1 MKELSVSQA
10 QKQFTSLLS
19 ESEITTIID
28 KKSHIKKA
36 VLMPYSLYKKLIS
49 NDKNQNIEEKI
60 ELEQFVGLLSDE
72 FEIDDVRYNAVNK

>member
-19 ESEITTIID
+19 DLEVTTIID

-36 VLMPYSLYKKLIS
+36 VLMPYNLYEKLVSKKENS
-49 NDKNQNIEEKI
+49 APKENIE
-60 ELEQFVGLLSDE
+60 LDQFVGLLSDE
-72 FEIDDVRYNAVNK
+72 FKTEDARYNAIIK

>member
-19 ESEITTIID
+19 ELEITTIID

-36 VLMPYSLYKKLIS
+36 VLMPYVLYERLIN
-49 NDKNQNIEEKI
+49 NDKNWVADEKV
-60 ELEQFVGLLSDE
+60 ELDQFVGLLSEE
-72 FEIDDVRYNAVNK
+72 FETDDARYNAIIK

>member
-19 ESEITTIID
+19 EPEITIIID

-36 VLMPYSLYKKLIS
+36 VLMPYSLYEKLIS
-49 NDKNQNIEEKI
+49 KKESLVHKEKF
-60 ELEQFVGLLSDE
+60 ELEQFVGLLSDD
-72 FEIDDVRYNAVNK
+72 FKTDDAKYNAIIK